1 MVLTAKVKKSI
12 NTSLRIIIAFLAIW
26 FIYTQINNSENLISF
41 SNSIKSAAK
50 GTQFRYLIIISIL
63 LMPFNWGIESYK
75 WKTLISYVERVS
87 FVQAYKSVLTG
98 ITMSLFTPNRVGEF
112 FGRLL
117 TLKYAHP
124 LKGAFLTITGS
135 ISQLLTTILM
145 GIVAICFF
153 IPFYFDLHD
162 NSILISYILISVSAI
177 MTGIFLVMMYLNVSG
192 ISRLTRGLIKPGWQ
206 KIRGYLRVMR
216 RLKRHVLVKVLSL
229 SILRYCIFSS
239 QFYLLLVAFG
249 IKIPWFE
256 SFVLISMI
264 YFTMTVIPTIALVD
278 LGIRGSVSVYFLSMF
293 TGDQPGATIAILA
306 ASTSVWI
313 INLAFPSLLGLLF
326 INRIKLIRK
335 I

>member
-12 NTSLRIIIAFLAIW
+12 NTSLRIIIAFLAVW
-26 FIYTQINNSENLISF
+26 FIYNQIANSENLISF
-41 SNSIKSAAK
+41 SDSIKTAAK

-75 WKTLISYVERVS
+75 WKTLINYIERVS

-117 TLKYAHP
+117 TLKHAHP

-153 IPFYFDLHD
+153 IPFYFNLHD
-162 NSILISYILISVSAI
+162 TRILILYLFISASAI
-177 MTGIFLVMMYLNVSG
+177 ITGIVLLMMYLNVSG
-192 ISRLTRGLIKPGWQ
+192 ISRLTTGIIKPSWQ

-216 RLKRHVLVKVLSL
+216 RLKRIVLLKVLSL
-229 SILRYCIFSS
+229 SMLRYIIFSS

-256 SFVLISMI
+256 AYVLISMI

-293 TGDQPGATIAILA
+293 TGDQPGTTIAILA

-313 INLAFPSLLGLLF
+313 INLAFPSLMGLLF